1 MKFEGSSRGYDQG
14 DSGDRG
20 YIVTLII
27 SLGVDTV
34 AVVEAAAIT
43 YAMRQCLVVMEY
55 FREIGYFGV
64 INY

>member
-14 DSGDRG
+14 DSEDRG

-43 YAMRQCLVVMEY
+43 SAMRRCLVVTLLTH
-55 FREIGYFGV
+55 GGSG
-64 INY
+64 